1 MSILGND
8 FEHGHL
14 FHASIKAT
22 SKNTVYKITGI
33 PDWVKLIKFYPVTGK
48 FTFAFNEDPAIGTD
62 LIPNVTTKVIPFS
75 GFSVGAI
82 LINSSMEARE
92 VVLPNSPELRYAS
105 DTDNGICI
113 IEFDVF

>member
-8 FEHGHL
+8 FEKGHL

-22 SKNTVYKITGI
+22 TKNTVYKITGI

-48 FTFAFNEDPAIGTD
+48 FTFAFNEDPAMGTD
-62 LIPNVTTKVIPFS
+62 LTPNASKVIPFS

-82 LINSSMEARE
+82 LLNSSMEARE
-92 VVLPNSPELRYAS
+92 VSLPEDPELRYAS